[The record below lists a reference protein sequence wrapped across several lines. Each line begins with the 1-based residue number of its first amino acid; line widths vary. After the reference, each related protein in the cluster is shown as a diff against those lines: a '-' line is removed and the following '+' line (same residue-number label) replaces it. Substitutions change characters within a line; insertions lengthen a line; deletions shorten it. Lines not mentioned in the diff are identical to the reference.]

1 MKLLNGL
8 NNTVIKVWAFL
19 VCSAVTAFGANDE
32 FSQAASTIGT
42 AGKTGASVLGTG
54 LIWFFAVFLLWG
66 SILGGM
72 ILGYKNTKK
81 QAEQDQDSMKIYI
94 MMGVYAVVGLFVF
107 IIVTSL
113 VSLGILGDGSALF
126 KKIYEF
132 YKTSL
137 EAGLASMGM
146 SKGN

>member
-8 NNTVIKVWAFL
+8 NNMVIKVWAFL
-19 VCSAVTAFGANDE
+19 VCSSVTAFGADE
-32 FSQAASTIGT
+32 FDAAASTIGK

-94 MMGVYAVVGLFVF
+94 MMGVYGVVGLFVF
-107 IIVTSL
+107 VIITSL
-113 VSLGILGDGSALF
+113 VSLGILGDSTLLF

-137 EAGLASMGM
+137 EAGLQNMGM